1 MDGGSVKLKTVAVAF
16 VFAVIMLKEV
26 EMKMGVGIEYK
37 YKEHVI
43 CEVDGTEISVYM
55 DMVDPD
61 PDPGEDMKG
70 VLGVNNSQTAKLFT
84 EL

>member
-43 CEVDGTEISVYM
+43 CEVDGTEISAYM

-61 PDPGEDMKG
+61 TGEEDMKG